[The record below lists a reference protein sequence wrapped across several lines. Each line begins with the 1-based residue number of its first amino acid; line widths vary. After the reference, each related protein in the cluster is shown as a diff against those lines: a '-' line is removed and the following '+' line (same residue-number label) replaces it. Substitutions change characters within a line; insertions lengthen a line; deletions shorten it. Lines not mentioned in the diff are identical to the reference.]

1 MVMLNK
7 YFNNELEGAAMQYAD
22 ENSIYI
28 DDGTMGDAYVMEK
41 LSDAY
46 KAGAKYAINEFLK
59 DLWHSTNEE
68 PEINKEILV
77 DWRTEN
83 RSIMF
88 LQTKLNNWKKLSNQ
102 EIKRWLYIDD
112 LLLK

>member
-1 MVMLNK
+1 MIK
-7 YFNNELEGAAMQYAD
+7 GKIEQAA
-22 ENSIYI
+22 I
-28 DDGTMGDAYVMEK
+28 DKCGFISFEFC
-41 LSDAY
+41 S
-46 KAGAKYAINEFLK
+46 GAKWAINEFLK
-59 DLWHSTNEE
+59 DLWHSANEE

-88 LQTKLNNWKKLSNQ
+88 LQTKLNNWKKLLNQ
-102 EIKRWLYIDD
+102 EIKHWLYIDD

>member
-1 MVMLNK
+1 MK
-7 YFNNELEGAAMQYAD
+7 IIKDKIEQAA
-22 ENSIYI
+22 I
-28 DDGTMGDAYVMEK
+28 DKCGFISSEFC
-41 LSDAY
+41 S
-46 KAGAKYAINEFLK
+46 GAKWAINEFLK
-59 DLWHSTNEE
+59 DLWHSANEE

-102 EIKRWLYIDD
+102 EIKRWLCIDD

>member
-1 MVMLNK
+1 MINENK
-7 YFNNELEGAAMQYAD
+7 IKSAAQAYCDATYGTLDNHPLIAD
-22 ENSIYI
+22 
-28 DDGTMGDAYVMEK
+28 AFK
-41 LSDAY
+41 Q
-46 KAGAKYAINEFLK
+46 GAKYAINEFLK
-59 DLWHSTNEE
+59 DLWHSANEE

-102 EIKRWLYIDD
+102 EIKRWLCIDD

>member
-1 MVMLNK
+1 MINDK
-7 YFNNELEGAAMQYAD
+7 KIDEAANEICDYG
-22 ENSIYI
+22 SIY
-28 DDGTMGDAYVMEK
+28 D
-41 LSDAY
+41 SDY
-46 KAGAKYAINEFLK
+46 RINGFKKGAKWAINEFLK
-59 DLWHSTNEE
+59 DLWHYANEE

>member
-1 MVMLNK
+1 MIIKKKNQLRK
-7 YFNNELEGAAMQYAD
+7 YKECCISSEFC
-22 ENSIYI
+22 S
-28 DDGTMGDAYVMEK
+28 
-41 LSDAY
+41 
-46 KAGAKYAINEFLK
+46 GAKWAINEFLK
-59 DLWHSTNEE
+59 DLWYSANEE

>member
-1 MVMLNK
+1 MIK
-7 YFNNELEGAAMQYAD
+7 DKIEQAA
-22 ENSIYI
+22 I
-28 DDGTMGDAYVMEK
+28 DKCGFISSEFC
-41 LSDAY
+41 S
-46 KAGAKYAINEFLK
+46 GAKWAINEFLK
-59 DLWHSTNEE
+59 DLWHSANEE